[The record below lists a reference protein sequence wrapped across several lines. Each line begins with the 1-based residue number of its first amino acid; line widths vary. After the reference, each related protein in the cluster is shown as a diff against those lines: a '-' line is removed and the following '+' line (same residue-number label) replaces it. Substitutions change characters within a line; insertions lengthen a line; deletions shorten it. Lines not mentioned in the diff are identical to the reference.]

1 MSARGDKFM
10 MAGKI
15 GGFLS
20 RHNRFASGTA
30 LVLAVAAIFAFIYSP
45 RVVGAAVTERELPV
59 YSVERDG
66 KFVSLSFDAAWGNE
80 DTQMLIDIL
89 AKYNVKATFFVV
101 GEWVDKY
108 PESVKA
114 LHDAGHEVMNH
125 SDAHPHMAKLT
136 AKQIIDEVNRCSD
149 KIEAVTGVRPTLFRC
164 PYGEYDDN
172 VIGTV
177 NGMGLTAVQWDT
189 DSLDWK
195 KLTAGEIYKR
205 VSSKVQPGSI
215 VLFHN
220 AGLRA
225 KNVSIAQCFSD
236 DSFREEPYW
245 MEIYAM
251 RIITARTGALV
262 PGGKEMTCIFAVERN
277 YQYPCFVIVPGS
289 VDRLSRWNS
298 FHVYAVPI
306 AVSPY
311 INTLGEEKECLVLL
325 AGDIYTGM

>member
-1 MSARGDKFM
+1 MTT
-10 MAGKI
+10 GKT

-20 RHNRFASGTA
+20 RQNKFASGAA
-30 LVLAVAAIFAFIYSP
+30 LVLAVAAIFAFVYSP

-89 AKYNVKATFFVV
+89 AKYGVRATFFVV

-136 AKQIIDEVNRCSD
+136 AKQIIDEVDRCSD

-177 NGMGLTAVQWDT
+177 NGMGLTTVQWDT

-220 AGLRA
+220 AGLHTPEA
-225 KNVSIAQCFSD
+225 LPSIIEYLLA
-236 DSFREEPYW
+236 EGY
-245 MEIYAM
+245 
-251 RIITARTGALV
+251 T
-262 PGGKEMTCIFAVERN
+262 
-277 YQYPCFVIVPGS
+277 IVPGS
-289 VDRLSRWNS
+289 EILLTGDT
-298 FHVYAVPI
+298 
-306 AVSPY
+306 Y
-311 INTLGEEKECLVLL
+311 IDH
-325 AGDIYTGM
+325 AGRQHAAGT